1 MTMDFFDTVRKRRSI
16 RHYSDQ
22 PVAHEDILTMLEA
35 AILAPNATNEQPW
48 RFIVIRDKSL
58 REGMRDV
65 INAVVETMIASAD
78 SESRQQ
84 RIEGMKL
91 YSTHFAAA
99 PIAIAVLA
107 RPWVGGGYAP
117 PTSSTHRDL
126 ALLSVAMAV
135 AHLQL
140 AATALG
146 YHSCFASGPAEFA
159 REEIEAMLGVEQP
172 WFLVGM
178 VSLGEAAKPPRER
191 PPRKPVAE
199 VSTFI
204 G

>member
-1 MTMDFFDTVRKRRSI
+1 MDFFDTVRKRRSI

-22 PVAHEDILTMLEA
+22 PVAHQDILTMLDA
-35 AILAPNATNEQPW
+35 AILAPSATNEQPW
-48 RFIVIRDKSL
+48 RFIVIRDKAL

-65 INAVVETMIASAD
+65 INAIVETMMASAE

-84 RIEGMKL
+84 RLAEMKL

-99 PIAIAVLA
+99 PVAIAVLA
-107 RPWVGGGYAP
+107 QPWVGGGYASP
-117 PTSSTHRDL
+117 NSSAPRDL

-146 YHSCFASGPAEFA
+146 YNSCFASGPAEFA

-178 VSLGEAAKPPRER
+178 ISLGKAAKPPRER
-191 PPRKPVAE
+191 PVRKPVAE